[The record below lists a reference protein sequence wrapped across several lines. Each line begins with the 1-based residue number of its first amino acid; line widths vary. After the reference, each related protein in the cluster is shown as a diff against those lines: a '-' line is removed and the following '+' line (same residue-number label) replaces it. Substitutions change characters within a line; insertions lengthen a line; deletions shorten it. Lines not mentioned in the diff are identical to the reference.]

1 MLLLT
6 ALLPYLLLT
15 SAHPHHSRSPHARRS
30 LLGELS
36 AHASIDLTL
45 LPTRQFSECLEDR
58 QEWLHEQ
65 TDTLLHKYAALID
78 ESWEKNTS
86 LVKKDVGV
94 AQLTDVNYDASY
106 LGTVHIGTPPQELL
120 LVLDTGSADLW
131 AAGADCANCGD
142 GDRFSPSASST
153 YQASS
158 GTFSITYGSGSAS
171 GDLGTDLVELA
182 NFTVPNITFAV
193 VDQASSGLISAP
205 LSGIMGLAFSGLS
218 NAQATPWWE
227 TLVDAG
233 RWDSPEFGVYLA
245 RYRNDPSASTV
256 EGDGGAI
263 TFGGIDTTKFTGE
276 LNYVPI
282 NDSAR
287 DYWRIPLEGLTI
299 NNHTVNIAP
308 SSSSSTLPA
317 WLQPLNP
324 FLPQN
329 STSDPPQACIDTGTT
344 LIGAPPSTVQAIYAQ
359 IPGSSPLPPWIIGG
373 QGLWQYPCSQNV
385 SALFQFGGQQYSMSN
400 TDMNLGPFTSDS
412 SMCTGAFFEMQM
424 SSNSPIQW
432 IVGASFLKN
441 VYTSFRNT
449 PTAIGFAPLV
459 LNAASNSTTA

>member
-6 ALLPYLLLT
+6 ALLPCLLLT
-15 SAHPHHSRSPHARRS
+15 SAHPHHTRSPSPARRS
-30 LLGELS
+30 VPGEVS
-36 AHASIDLTL
+36 AHSSIDLTL
-45 LPTRQFSECLEDR
+45 LPTRQFSDCLEDR
-58 QEWLHEQ
+58 QAWLHEQ

-78 ESWEKNTS
+78 DSWKKNTS
-86 LVKKDVGV
+86 LVKKDVGI

-142 GDRFSPSASST
+142 GERFNPSASST
-153 YQASS
+153 YKASS

-171 GDLGTDLVELA
+171 GDLGTDVVELA
-182 NFTVPNITFAV
+182 NFTVPDITLAV
-193 VDQASSGLISAP
+193 VDQASTGLIRAP

-218 NAQATPWWE
+218 NAKATPWWE
-227 TLVDAG
+227 TLVNAG

-263 TFGGIDTTKFTGE
+263 TFGGTDTTKFAGE

-299 NNHTVNIAP
+299 NNNTVTIAT
-308 SSSSSTLPA
+308 SSSSSTLPTCD
-317 WLQPLNP
+317 Q
-324 FLPQN
+324 
-329 STSDPPQACIDTGTT
+329 PQACIDTGTT

-373 QGLWQYPCSQNV
+373 EGLWQYPCSQYV

-424 SSNSPIQW
+424 SSSSPIQW